1 MKKCQQYVFKLTSGQ
16 LDDAPLGERLQA
28 QLHLLVCSR
37 CRAFT
42 RNNAALDGIF
52 QHWREQL
59 QTPDMRQP
67 ATPHAPGDS
76 TSGTP
81 PPTAP
86 DNPA

>member
-16 LDDAPLGERLQA
+16 LEEATYGERLQTR
-28 QLHLLVCSR
+28 LHLLICSR

-52 QHWREQL
+52 QNWREQL
-59 QTPDMRQP
+59 QTPDMQP
-67 ATPHAPGDS
+67 AAPHAPGDS

-81 PPTAP
+81 PSASP
-86 DNPA
+86 NKPA